1 MSYAIRPSED
11 GEYIILKHWG
21 EINNKLGVERVIEA
35 QALGAKLGIS
45 RYLVDVTEAWNA
57 DSAPESYKYAYED
70 AKTAPGINANVR
82 VAMLVDPEDHSHDFV
97 ETVLRNAGHNVT
109 LFRDRDSAISHLL
122 A

>member
-11 GEYIILKHWG
+11 GKYIISKHWG

-70 AKTAPGINANVR
+70 AKTAPGIDANVR